1 MAQEPRPDRPKVLV
15 VSDERP
21 TRAFVVK
28 CLSAAYDVVESKD
41 SRGAIRAIAASGRDF
56 RVVIVSR
63 RPVKNRTH
71 VQAIV
76 GLVKTMYERWPW
88 IPVVVI
94 GRISDRARVT
104 GQMLLS
110 GARTVVQE
118 PVTAAAFR
126 AAVTRVV
133 GRAGN
138 RIRGFLGEHVGE
150 NLALGELAAMATM
163 SRSHFS
169 HTFHA
174 VLGMSLRDYVRDL
187 RLERAHLLLLASRI
201 SLTAIA
207 AESGFLRSASS
218 RQGIPAPPGHVAP
231 GVPTPLRRALPLR
244 GLASLTAPRQSH
256 PARAEAPSPALDSS
270 LLDAQASIR

>member
-1 MAQEPRPDRPKVLV
+1 MAQEARPDRPKVLV
-15 VSDERP
+15 VSDARP

-28 CLSAAYDVVESKD
+28 CLGAAYDVVESKD
-41 SRGAIRAIAASGRDF
+41 SRGAIRAIGASGRNF
-56 RVVIVSR
+56 RLVIVSR
-63 RPVKNRTH
+63 RPVKNRT
-71 VQAIV
+71 QAQASV

-94 GRISDRARVT
+94 GRIPDRARVT

-110 GARTVVQE
+110 GARTLLQE

-133 GRAGN
+133 ARAGQRVPSASTVAAMN
-138 RIRGFLGEHVGE
+138 RIRTFLGEHVGE
-150 NLALGELAAMATM
+150 NLTLGELSAMATM

-187 RLERAHLLLLASRI
+187 RLERAHLLLLASGI

-207 AESGFLRSASS
+207 ADSGFYDLPHLDKAF
-218 RQGIPAPPGHVAP
+218 RQRLGMS
-231 GVPTPLRRALPLR
+231 PLEFRHRYNGR
-244 GLASLTAPRQSH
+244 VHSEGLGL
-256 PARAEAPSPALDSS
+256 
-270 LLDAQASIR
+270 

>member
-1 MAQEPRPDRPKVLV
+1 MAQEARPDRPKVLV
-15 VSDERP
+15 VSDARP

-28 CLSAAYDVVESKD
+28 CLGAAYDVVESKD
-41 SRGAIRAIAASGRDF
+41 SRGAIRAISASGRNF
-56 RVVIVSR
+56 RLVIVSR
-63 RPVKNRTH
+63 RPVKNRT
-71 VQAIV
+71 QAQASV

-94 GRISDRARVT
+94 GRIPDRARVT

-110 GARTVVQE
+110 GARTLLQE

-133 GRAGN
+133 ARAGQRVPSASTVAAMN
-138 RIRGFLGEHVGE
+138 RIRTFLGEHVGE
-150 NLALGELAAMATM
+150 NLTLGELSAMATM

-201 SLTAIA
+201 SLTALA
-207 AESGFLRSASS
+207 ADSGFYDLPHLDKAF
-218 RQGIPAPPGHVAP
+218 RQRLGMS
-231 GVPTPLRRALPLR
+231 PLEFRHRYNGR
-244 GLASLTAPRQSH
+244 VHSEGLGL
-256 PARAEAPSPALDSS
+256 
-270 LLDAQASIR
+270 

>member
-41 SRGAIRAIAASGRDF
+41 RGAAIRAVAASGRDF

-63 RPVKNRTH
+63 RPVKDRT
-71 VQAIV
+71 QAQASV
-76 GLVKTMYERWPW
+76 GLIKTMYERWPW

-94 GRISDRARVT
+94 GRIPDRARVT

-133 GRAGN
+133 GRAGKRVPSASTVAAMN

-150 NLALGELAAMATM
+150 NLTLGELAAMATM

-174 VLGMSLRDYVRDL
+174 VLGMSLRVRL
-187 RLERAHLLLLASRI
+187 
-201 SLTAIA
+201 
-207 AESGFLRSASS
+207 LRSASS

-231 GVPTPLRRALPLR
+231 GVPTPLQRAR
-244 GLASLTAPRQSH
+244 ASLTAPRVVAS
-256 PARAEAPSPALDSS
+256 RSREAPSPALDSS
-270 LLDAQASIR
+270 PLDAQASIR

>member
-1 MAQEPRPDRPKVLV
+1 M

-28 CLSAAYDVVESKD
+28 ALRSSYDVVESRD
-41 SRGAIRAIAASGRDF
+41 SRGAIKAITASDRDF
-56 RVVIVSR
+56 CVVIVSR
-63 RPVKNRTH
+63 RAVKNGS
-71 VQAIV
+71 QASATV

-94 GRISDRARVT
+94 GRIPDRARLT

-110 GARTVVQE
+110 GARTFVQR

-126 AAVTRVV
+126 AAVRRV

-138 RIRGFLGEHVGE
+138 RAPTASTVAAMNRIRTFLGEHVGE
-150 NLALGELAAMATM
+150 TLTLGELSAMASM

-169 HTFHA
+169 HTFHV
-174 VLGMSLRDYVRDL
+174 VLGMPLRDYVRDL
-187 RLERAHLLLLASRI
+187 RLQRAHLLLLASPL

-207 AESGFLRSASS
+207 AESGFYDLPHLDKAFRHRLGVSPLEF
-218 RQGIPAPPGHVAP
+218 RQRYHARVRPNAHSPV
-231 GVPTPLRRALPLR
+231 
-244 GLASLTAPRQSH
+244 
-256 PARAEAPSPALDSS
+256 RAEAGWS
-270 LLDAQASIR
+270 

>member
-1 MAQEPRPDRPKVLV
+1 M
-15 VSDERP
+15 
-21 TRAFVVK
+21 
-28 CLSAAYDVVESKD
+28 
-41 SRGAIRAIAASGRDF
+41 
-56 RVVIVSR
+56 VIVSR
-63 RPVKNRTH
+63 RPVKNRT
-71 VQAIV
+71 QAHASV
-76 GLVKTMYERWPW
+76 GLVKTMCERWPW

-94 GRISDRARVT
+94 GRIPDRARVT

-133 GRAGN
+133 GRAGKRVPSASTVAAMN

-150 NLALGELAAMATM
+150 NLTLGELAAMATM

-169 HTFHA
+169 HTFHT

-207 AESGFLRSASS
+207 AESGFYICLS
-218 RQGIPAPPGHVAP
+218 RQAFRHRLGMSALDSHATTGL
-231 GVPTPLRRALPLR
+231 PTPSARVSNRAKGNRIPLR
-244 GLASLTAPRQSH
+244 
-256 PARAEAPSPALDSS
+256 EAPSPALASS
-270 LLDAQASIR
+270 PLDRRLRSV

>member
-1 MAQEPRPDRPKVLV
+1 MAQEARPDRPKVLV
-15 VSDERP
+15 VSDARP

-28 CLSAAYDVVESKD
+28 CLGAAYDVVESKD
-41 SRGAIRAIAASGRDF
+41 GRGAIRAISASGRNF
-56 RVVIVSR
+56 RLVIVSR
-63 RPVKNRTH
+63 RPFKNRT
-71 VQAIV
+71 QAQASV

-94 GRISDRARVT
+94 GRIPDRARVT

-110 GARTVVQE
+110 GARTLLQE

-133 GRAGN
+133 ARAGQRVPSASTVAAMN
-138 RIRGFLGEHVGE
+138 RIRTFLGEHVGE
-150 NLALGELAAMATM
+150 NLTLGELSAMATM

-207 AESGFLRSASS
+207 ADSCFYDLPHLDKAS
-218 RQGIPAPPGHVAP
+218 RQRLGKSPVEFRHRYNGRVHSE
-231 GVPTPLRRALPLR
+231 
-244 GLASLTAPRQSH
+244 GLGL
-256 PARAEAPSPALDSS
+256 
-270 LLDAQASIR
+270 

>member
-28 CLSAAYDVVESKD
+28 CLSAAYHVVERKD
-41 SRGAIRAIAASGRDF
+41 SRAAIQAITASGRDF

-63 RPVKNRTH
+63 RPVKNRT
-71 VQAIV
+71 QAQASV

-94 GRISDRARVT
+94 GRIPDRARVT

-110 GARTVVQE
+110 GARTVVPE

-133 GRAGN
+133 GRAEKRVPSASTVAAMN

-150 NLALGELAAMATM
+150 TLTLGELAAMATM

-207 AESGFLRSASS
+207 AESGFYDLPHLDKAFRHRLGMSPLEFRHRYNGRFHSEGS
-218 RQGIPAPPGHVAP
+218 R
-231 GVPTPLRRALPLR
+231 L
-244 GLASLTAPRQSH
+244 
-256 PARAEAPSPALDSS
+256 
-270 LLDAQASIR
+270 

>member
-1 MAQEPRPDRPKVLV
+1 MAQEPRADRPKVLV

-56 RVVIVSR
+56 RAVIVSR
-63 RPVKNRTH
+63 RPVRNRT
-71 VQAIV
+71 QAQASV

-94 GRISDRARVT
+94 GRIPDRARVT

-133 GRAGN
+133 GRAEKRVPSASTVAAMN

-150 NLALGELAAMATM
+150 NLTLGELAAMATM

-207 AESGFLRSASS
+207 AESGFYDLPHLDKAFRHRLGMS
-218 RQGIPAPPGHVAP
+218 
-231 GVPTPLRRALPLR
+231 PLEFRHRYNGR
-244 GLASLTAPRQSH
+244 FHSEG
-256 PARAEAPSPALDSS
+256 ARL
-270 LLDAQASIR
+270 

>member
-1 MAQEPRPDRPKVLV
+1 
-15 VSDERP
+15 
-21 TRAFVVK
+21 
-28 CLSAAYDVVESKD
+28 
-41 SRGAIRAIAASGRDF
+41 
-56 RVVIVSR
+56 
-63 RPVKNRTH
+63 
-71 VQAIV
+71 V

-94 GRISDRARVT
+94 GRIPDRARVT

-118 PVTAAAFR
+118 PVTAVAFR

-133 GRAGN
+133 GRAGKRVPSASTVAAMN

-150 NLALGELAAMATM
+150 NLTLGELAAMATM

-207 AESGFLRSASS
+207 AESGFYDLPHLDKAFRHRLGMSPLEFRRRYNGRFHSEGS
-218 RQGIPAPPGHVAP
+218 R
-231 GVPTPLRRALPLR
+231 L
-244 GLASLTAPRQSH
+244 
-256 PARAEAPSPALDSS
+256 
-270 LLDAQASIR
+270 

>member
-41 SRGAIRAIAASGRDF
+41 RRAAIRAITASGRDF

-63 RPVKNRTH
+63 RSVKNRT
-71 VQAIV
+71 QAQASV

-94 GRISDRARVT
+94 GRIPDRARET
-104 GQMLLS
+104 G
-110 GARTVVQE
+110 
-118 PVTAAAFR
+118 R

-133 GRAGN
+133 GRAGKRVPSASTVAAMN
-138 RIRGFLGEHVGE
+138 RIRRFLGEHVGE
-150 NLALGELAAMATM
+150 NLTLGELAAMATM

-207 AESGFLRSASS
+207 AESGFYDLPHLDKAFRHRLGMS
-218 RQGIPAPPGHVAP
+218 
-231 GVPTPLRRALPLR
+231 PLEFRHRYNGR
-244 GLASLTAPRQSH
+244 F
-256 PARAEAPSPALDSS
+256 RAEGSRL
-270 LLDAQASIR
+270 

>member
-28 CLSAAYDVVESKD
+28 CLSAAYHVVESKD
-41 SRGAIRAIAASGRDF
+41 RRAAIRAITASGRDF

-63 RPVKNRTH
+63 RPVKNRT
-71 VQAIV
+71 QAQASV

-94 GRISDRARVT
+94 GRIPDRARVT
-104 GQMLLS
+104 GQMLVS

-133 GRAGN
+133 GRAGKRVPSAATVPAMN

-150 NLALGELAAMATM
+150 NLTLGELAAMATM

-207 AESGFLRSASS
+207 AESGFYDLPHLDKAFRHRLGMSPLEF
-218 RQGIPAPPGHVAP
+218 RHRYNGRFPAEG
-231 GVPTPLRRALPLR
+231 
-244 GLASLTAPRQSH
+244 
-256 PARAEAPSPALDSS
+256 ARL
-270 LLDAQASIR
+270 